1 MVLNY
6 TLLVYVEYVKE
17 KTMLNIHAFYIPVY
31 DDMYIVVENRE
42 PTYIS
47 REELVYYCLYF
58 THTVQ

>member
-17 KTMLNIHAFYIPVY
+17 KTTLNIHAFYIPVY
-31 DDMYIVVENRE
+31 DMYIVVENRE

-47 REELVYYCLYF
+47 REELVYYCLYS